1 MSYYPDYNRPPQG
14 SPYQQPPYDGGYQQ
28 PPPPAPYDN
37 RPPYERSP
45 YSAPPPGAR
54 PPPNPPPPAPPGWHQ
69 EWEPSTRRAFWVEEA
84 TGRSQWESPF
94 PSAAPAGPPSGY
106 YDGSRSVP
114 PPEPAGGYYAPP
126 PGPPPM
132 EYGDRGYGGG
142 YEQHE
147 EKKSSNAGKYL
158 AAGAAGLALGGIA
171 GAVIEHEVSK
181 YHHTLKSFAFRLR
194 SMTEQFYFPCFIYLT
209 NSIDSEDSSDREEQ
223 EEREAELRREA
234 YEDGR
239 EDQAE
244 FDEEYY

>member
-1 MSYYPDYNRPPQG
+1 
-14 SPYQQPPYDGGYQQ
+14 
-28 PPPPAPYDN
+28 
-37 RPPYERSP
+37 
-45 YSAPPPGAR
+45 
-54 PPPNPPPPAPPGWHQ
+54 
-69 EWEPSTRRAFWVEEA
+69 
-84 TGRSQWESPF
+84 
-94 PSAAPAGPPSGY
+94 
-106 YDGSRSVP
+106 
-114 PPEPAGGYYAPP
+114 
-126 PGPPPM
+126 M

-171 GAVIEHEVSK
+171 GAVIEHEV
-181 YHHTLKSFAFRLR
+181 
-194 SMTEQFYFPCFIYLT
+194 
-209 NSIDSEDSSDREEQ
+209 NSEDSSDREEQ

>member
-1 MSYYPDYNRPPQG
+1 
-14 SPYQQPPYDGGYQQ
+14 
-28 PPPPAPYDN
+28 
-37 RPPYERSP
+37 
-45 YSAPPPGAR
+45 
-54 PPPNPPPPAPPGWHQ
+54 
-69 EWEPSTRRAFWVEEA
+69 
-84 TGRSQWESPF
+84 
-94 PSAAPAGPPSGY
+94 
-106 YDGSRSVP
+106 
-114 PPEPAGGYYAPP
+114 
-126 PGPPPM
+126 M